1 MSIDVSIEQRL
12 LAKLGQLSRDQ
23 LIAVEGF
30 VDRLDPE
37 DEDSDGLL
45 TWAAMRGSE
54 AAFNAAWDNADDT
67 EYDQL

>member
-37 DEDSDGLL
+37 DENSDRLL
-45 TWAAMRGSE
+45 TWVAMRRSE
-54 AAFNAAWDNADDT
+54 VAFNAAWDNADDT

>member
-30 VDRLDPE
+30 IDRLDPE
-37 DEDSDGLL
+37 DESSDRVL

-54 AAFNAAWDNADDT
+54 ATFNAVWDNADDA